1 MNFSDNPPLSDVK
14 QVRKKHDWLP
24 TGLILPS
31 IILMAILLFFPIIR
45 GINLSFFKVSLLQ
58 LRTGGEFV
66 GIENYIK
73 LFNDAKFWNSV
84 QITVLYTIGVVVSVY
99 LFGLIIALLL
109 NQSFP
114 ARGLLRTL
122 MIIPWAIPEV
132 VAVLIFAWILDA
144 QYGVFNFFLIQLGII
159 SESQPWLVQAHLA
172 LPSVI
177 LTTVWKQFPLATLIL
192 LAGLQTIPEEQYEA
206 AKIDGANVI
215 QRFRY
220 ITMPGLRSVNM
231 VLILILILYSFRR
244 VTIIFALTGGGPA
257 RATETL
263 SIQTYNTAFQFQKL
277 GYASTIGTVLLVL
290 LFIFTLIYFRVV
302 YKNPE
307 D

>member
-1 MNFSDNPPLSDVK
+1 MNLTNAPRLGELTQAK
-14 QVRKKHDWLP
+14 WKRDWLP
-24 TGLILPS
+24 IWLVLPALL
-31 IILMAILLFFPIIR
+31 LMAILLFFPIIR
-45 GINLSFFKVSLLQ
+45 GIQLSFYEVSLLQ

-66 GIENYIK
+66 GFDNYIK
-73 LFNDAKFWNSV
+73 LFDDANFWNSV
-84 QITVLYTIGVVVSVY
+84 RVSVLYTIGVVASVY
-99 LFGLIIALLL
+99 LFGLLIALLL

-114 ARGLLRTL
+114 ARGLLRTM
-122 MIIPWAIPEV
+122 MIIPWAVPEV

-144 QYGVFNFFLIQLGII
+144 QYGVFNYFLLKLGVI
-159 SESQPWLVQAHLA
+159 SESQPWLVQANLA

-177 LTTVWKQFPLATLIL
+177 MTTVWKQFPLATLML
-192 LAGLQTIPEEQYEA
+192 LAGLQTVPQEQYEA
-206 AKIDGANVI
+206 AMIDGANAF
-215 QRFRY
+215 QRFRF
-220 ITMPGLRSVNM
+220 ITMPGLRSVNT

-244 VTIIFALTGGGPA
+244 VTIIYALTGGGPA

-302 YKNPE
+302 YRNPE